1 MGFFDLFRKKDSR
14 VADRTNQHEI
24 ENWNDIVYTRKDID
38 MDDPVQRREYVE
50 NCLQQMAEA
59 SKDLESL
66 QFEYRVV
73 TSHLRDME
81 EIDALPPEQ
90 RAEVNRCAER
100 ILDSEDMQKNF
111 NKRKSRMS
119 DAEFE
124 RMERLESGVKK
135 GVESLRE
142 AEEYQKKVKNDLR
155 RLDSERQAQEYRR
168 AEIEISNDNM
178 QKLMVVVAIALGV
191 ITVVLLA
198 LSIALDLNVIYGYMV
213 AILVAALSFMVLN
226 QKIHESRKEKK
237 VVLNTIARLIQLQN
251 TVRIR
256 YVNNRNLIDYECL
269 KYGVDNSK
277 QLFQLYNKYLQE
289 KAERERYA
297 EAAKQLNVNQRALVF
312 ELRKYR
318 IKDPEIWIHQAI
330 ALVNHNEEVEIRHA
344 LVSQR
349 QSLRKQMDYNREVVA
364 GNAKAE
370 VEDLVKQYPVY
381 RQEILDMVSR
391 YENRYP
397 DA

>member
-135 GVESLRE
+135 GVENLRE

-289 KAERERYA
+289 KAERERFA

>member
-213 AILVAALSFMVLN
+213 AILVAALSFMALN

-251 TVRIR
+251 TVKIR